1 MESAKIVRDVLGF
14 NSSIMSAIA
23 QTLSSILGSDGVIE
37 WDSLDS
43 PTQQRLRLAFPE
55 SSLPHCIAYPS
66 TQAQLA
72 EAIASI
78 AANRWALVPAG
89 ALSKIDW
96 GGVTAGV
103 QVILST
109 ARLNRLIEHA
119 VNDLTVTVEAG
130 MSLASLQSILA
141 DSGQFLALDPAYGD
155 RATLGGIV
163 ATGDAGSW
171 RQRYGGV
178 RDQLLGVSFV
188 RSDGELA
195 KAGGRVV
202 KNVAGYD
209 LMKLFTGS
217 YGTLGMICQVT
228 FRVYPQLEASGTV
241 MLSGDTA
248 AIAEASQT
256 LLASALTPTAADLLS
271 PGLVK
276 QLGRGEQMGLVAR
289 FQSVASSVQEQSAR
303 LLAVGET
310 LELKGTCH
318 TEKDE
323 ADLWQ
328 GLREQMQP
336 TGTLGAIGCKIGV
349 RPTEAVAAL
358 SKFAALS
365 DGSGLGQIHLSSGL
379 GWLRFAEGTLTE
391 SVLSMRQLCQSSGG
405 FLSVMVAPISVKNQV
420 DVWGYQGNG
429 FEVMRKIKRQF
440 DSENMLSPNRFIGGI

>member
-1 MESAKIVRDVLGF
+1 
-14 NSSIMSAIA
+14 MSAIA

-43 PTQQRLRLAFPE
+43 PTQQRLRRAFP
-55 SSLPHCIAYPS
+55 SASLPHCIAYPS

-72 EAIASI
+72 EAIAAI
-78 AANRWALVPAG
+78 AANRCAFVPAG
-89 ALSKIDW
+89 SLSKIDW
-96 GGVTAGV
+96 GGVPSGV

-141 DSGQFLALDPAYGD
+141 DAGQFLALDSAYGD

-163 ATGDAGSW
+163 ATGDTGSW

-188 RSDGELA
+188 RSDGEMA

-241 MLSGDTA
+241 ILSGETG
-248 AIAEASQT
+248 AIASASQT

-276 QLGRGEQMGLVAR
+276 QLGRGEEMGLLVR
-289 FQSVASSVQEQSAR
+289 FQSVAESVQEQSAR
-303 LLAVGET
+303 LMAVGET
-310 LELKGTCH
+310 LGLKGTCH

-328 GLREQMQP
+328 GLRERMQP
-336 TGTLGAIGCKIGV
+336 DDTEGAIGCKIGV

-365 DGSGLGQIHLSSGL
+365 EGSGLGQIHLSSGL
-379 GWLRFAEGTLTE
+379 GWLQFGEGTVQE
-391 SVLSMRQLCQSSGG
+391 SVLSMRQFCQSSGG

-420 DVWGYQGNG
+420 DVWGYQGNAL
-429 FEVMRKIKRQF
+429 EVMRKIKQQF
-440 DSENMLSPNRFIGGI
+440 DSDNILSPNRFIGGI